1 MEKIK
6 FLKIMQERQVELGYT
21 NKYIAEKVAH
31 SEKTV
36 ARFFSGE
43 TKEPD
48 IVLFYEIAAV
58 LDLSVDALFAG
69 YKAPMGSN
77 ILTTLQ
83 EEVDRLTAETERL
96 TSELAFAS
104 AEIAVLKDKG
114 TSLIAERDLLRLKL
128 EHKDEIILHKD
139 KIIALHDYCNKL
151 RSNE

>member
-1 MEKIK
+1 MEQVKY
-6 FLKIMQERQVELGYT
+6 LKIMQDQQVELGYT
-21 NKYIAEKVAH
+21 NKYIAGRVQH

-36 ARFFSGE
+36 SRFFSGE

-58 LDLSVDALFAG
+58 LDLSVDALCAG

-83 EEVDRLTAETERL
+83 EDVDRLTAEVDRL
-96 TSELAFAS
+96 TSELTFAN
-104 AEIAVLKDKG
+104 AENTVLKDKDA
-114 TSLIAERDLLRLKL
+114 TLTAERDLLRLKL

-139 KIIALHDYCNKL
+139 KIIALHDL
-151 RSNE
+151 LQQAQS

>member
-1 MEKIK
+1 
-6 FLKIMQERQVELGYT
+6 MQDRQVELGYT

-77 ILTTLQ
+77 ILMTLQ
-83 EEVDRLTAETERL
+83 EEVDRLTAEVDRL
-96 TSELAFAS
+96 TSELTFAN
-104 AEIAVLKDKG
+104 AENTVLKDK
-114 TSLIAERDLLRLKL
+114 SSALIAERDLLRLKL

-139 KIIALHDYCNKL
+139 KIIALHDL
-151 RSNE
+151 LQQSQS

>member
-1 MEKIK
+1 MEKIQW
-6 FLKIMQERQVELGYT
+6 LKIMQDRQVELGYT
-21 NKYIAEKVAH
+21 NKYIAGRVDH

-36 ARFFSGE
+36 SRFFSGE

-58 LDLSVDALFAG
+58 LDLSVDALCAG

-83 EEVDRLTAETERL
+83 EDVDRLTAEVDRL
-96 TSELAFAS
+96 TSELTFAN
-104 AEIAVLKDKG
+104 AENTVLKDKD
-114 TSLIAERDLLRLKL
+114 TTLTAERDLLRLKL

-139 KIIALHDYCNKL
+139 KIIALHDL
-151 RSNE
+151 LQQAQS

>member
-1 MEKIK
+1 MENAKR
-6 FLKIMQERQVELGYT
+6 LKIMQERQVELGYT
-21 NKYIAEKVAH
+21 NEYIANKVQH

-43 TKEPD
+43 TKEPG
-48 IVLFYEIAAV
+48 IVLFYEIAVV

-83 EEVDRLTAETERL
+83 EDVDRLTAEVDRL
-96 TSELAFAS
+96 TSELTFAN
-104 AEIAVLKDKG
+104 AENTVLKDKD
-114 TSLIAERDLLRLKL
+114 TTLTAERDLLRLKL

-139 KIIALHDYCNKL
+139 KIIALHDL
-151 RSNE
+151 LQQAQS

>member
-1 MEKIK
+1 MEKIQW
-6 FLKIMQERQVELGYT
+6 LKIMQDQQVALGYT
-21 NKYIAEKVAH
+21 NKYIAEKVQH

-83 EEVDRLTAETERL
+83 EDVDRLTAEVDRL
-96 TSELAFAS
+96 TSGLTFANAEIGVLEDKAS
-104 AEIAVLKDKG
+104 A
-114 TSLIAERDLLRLKL
+114 LIAERDLLRLKL
-128 EHKDEIILHKD
+128 EHKDEILLHKD
-139 KIIALHDYCNKL
+139 KIIALHDL
-151 RSNE
+151 LQQAQS

>member
-6 FLKIMQERQVELGYT
+6 WLKIMQDRQVELGYT

-77 ILTTLQ
+77 ILMTLQ
-83 EEVDRLTAETERL
+83 EEVDRLTAEVDRL
-96 TSELAFAS
+96 TSELTFAN
-104 AEIAVLKDKG
+104 AENTVLKDK
-114 TSLIAERDLLRLKL
+114 SSALIAERDLLRLKL

-139 KIIALHDYCNKL
+139 KIIALHDL
-151 RSNE
+151 LQQSQS